1 MYIFILFLWLF
12 GAIGWVMN
20 IFKLVTT
27 DLALAEFTM
36 LEVCRVIGIFL
47 APLGSI
53 LGLFF

>member
-27 DLALAEFTM
+27 DLTLADYYVRS
-36 LEVCRVIGIFL
+36 L
-47 APLGSI
+47 
-53 LGLFF
+53 